1 MFAPGHS
8 WPGGPSLDAVS
19 FSDNPLKILLRI
31 CIIVPEQEEEKRM
44 SYVEIVK
51 SEEGITLKLTHV
63 GRIELRE
70 YRIDTGAGPDWSNR
84 HDVIFADLLKDHL
97 ANGWEIIQPEE
108 IGALTAAPI
117 LSDSVTR
124 DDSGNL
130 LKVDQVYWFPDY
142 AVRSELDELY
152 ENGEVFFP
160 AAEETA

>member
-51 SEEGITLKLTHV
+51 SEEGIMLKLTPA
-63 GRIELRE
+63 GQEELAE
-70 YRIDTGAGPDWSNR
+70 YRIPEGWSHSPDSLL
-84 HDVIFADLLKDHL
+84 ADMLEDHL
-97 ANGWEIIQPEE
+97 ANGWEFIQPEE

-117 LSDSVTR
+117 LSDSAER
-124 DDSGNL
+124 DDQGNL
-130 LKVDQVYWFPDY
+130 VKVDQVYWFPDY
-142 AVRSELDELY
+142 AVRSELEELY
-152 ENGEVFFP
+152 EKGEVFFP
-160 AAEETA
+160 AAKETA

>member
-1 MFAPGHS
+1 
-8 WPGGPSLDAVS
+8 
-19 FSDNPLKILLRI
+19 
-31 CIIVPEQEEEKRM
+31 M

-51 SEEGITLKLTHV
+51 SIEGITLKLTPL
-63 GRIELRE
+63 GRAELKDL
-70 YRIDTGAGPDWSNR
+70 RIDGGMNWAKS
-84 HDVIFADLLKDHL
+84 HDSILADMLEDHL
-97 ANGWEIIQPEE
+97 CNGWEFIQPEE